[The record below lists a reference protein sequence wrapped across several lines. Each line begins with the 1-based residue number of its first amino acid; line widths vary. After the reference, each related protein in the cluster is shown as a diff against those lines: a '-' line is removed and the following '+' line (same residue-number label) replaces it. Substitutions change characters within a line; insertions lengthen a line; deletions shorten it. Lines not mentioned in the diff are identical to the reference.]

1 MQLLLAVFFMIV
13 LALSNGAFAYLVGPV
28 VTNGVK
34 SFDLT
39 NGHLFA
45 IDSTWQDN

>member
-28 VTNGVK
+28 LK
-34 SFDLT
+34 F
-39 NGHLFA
+39 LFA
-45 IDSTWQDN
+45 SNVLTGN

>member
-1 MQLLLAVFFMIV
+1 MTVNISISMQGVKGQEGGQILRK
-13 LALSNGAFAYLVGPV
+13 
-28 VTNGVK
+28 GVK

-39 NGHLFA
+39 NSHLFA